1 VSQYS
6 ITYKPVDP
14 MQNIY
19 DMNYA
24 KNTGNALTNP
34 RGFREQM
41 IRNVNAPMGNNQGV
55 QTDPY
60 LVNTAY
66 GNYKDPNAPKY
77 EERKF
82 RRVNLPDPADAPDM
96 RQIAGTIRGRS
107 FDPISLLADVRRNKL
122 AMGQGIP
129 GLLANKPKT
138 GGLLSG

>member
-1 VSQYS
+1 
-6 ITYKPVDP
+6 

-41 IRNVNAPMGNNQGV
+41 IRNVNAPISGV
-55 QTDPY
+55 QIDPY

-66 GNYKDPNAPKY
+66 GNYKDPNAPKFQ
-77 EERKF
+77 ERKF
-82 RRVNLPDPADAPDM
+82 NPVTLPNPADAPDM

-107 FDPISLLADVRRNKL
+107 FDPVSLLADVRRNKL
-122 AMGQGIP
+122 AMGQGLP